1 MNGTQNDDTH
11 LSLQSSQSGVETDC
25 LLYLWRRRGADL
37 SVLSRLCTSV
47 PPPHFFVVKHT
58 DNFSLDKADHTLSL
72 IFQHFLWK
80 IFSLLVFGEVNSA
93 WSGRVIKIDCK
104 LLHGQIPSLF
114 YHSISSFD
122 FHFLRDVI
130 SPS

>member
-1 MNGTQNDDTH
+1 MRVTPVGIKMASEGSKGQNYTYRIGLFGWTNMDLKVEWDPNDDTH
-11 LSLQSSQSGVETDC
+11 LSLQSSQSGVEKDC

-72 IFQHFLWK
+72 IFQHF
-80 IFSLLVFGEVNSA
+80 
-93 WSGRVIKIDCK
+93 
-104 LLHGQIPSLF
+104 
-114 YHSISSFD
+114 
-122 FHFLRDVI
+122 
-130 SPS
+130 